1 MKTPSYR
8 LINKKSNDV
17 KDFQNVNN
25 LMKFLLPD
33 LHDFI
38 IIKKDSTIIKACDFE
53 EIVGNP
59 KYIRNKISQ
68 ILKEKYE

>member
-8 LINKKSNDV
+8 LFNKKGKDI

-25 LMKFLLPD
+25 LVNFLLPD
-33 LHDFI
+33 LHDYI

-59 KYIRNKISQ
+59 KFIRHKISQ